1 MSLGIESFCSV
12 LLERFL
18 PMCIPVLFVIPFWT
32 MRSTF
37 CTNIICGRDKCFRQR
52 RFPLFLKI
60 MLRPISVTHK
70 FLRMKEFVSD
80 KLNSEFYSF
89 FSIWYV
95 IVNSNRL
102 SMKKWYIVC
111 SSILFLTFSNSP
123 FEWNDFFNGK
133 DFFHSSQI
141 KVFF

>member
-1 MSLGIESFCSV
+1 MWTGLMSPGIESFCSV
-12 LLERFL
+12 LFERFL

-60 MLRPISVTHK
+60 MLRPISLTHK
-70 FLRMKEFVSD
+70 CLRMKEFASD

-89 FSIWYV
+89 FFNIK
-95 IVNSNRL
+95 VNSNRL
-102 SMKKWYIVC
+102 WKSG
-111 SSILFLTFSNSP
+111 SSSKYFVLKIFKFPS
-123 FEWNDFFNGK
+123 EWNDFFNERL
-133 DFFHSSQI
+133 FSQSTN
-141 KVFF
+141 